1 MNIGQ
6 SFSLDVPSATFIFS
20 SLMLI
25 YPNIDFFSFFYF
37 FFNVFLTSA
46 FMQQD
51 EEDVYFADVNGL
63 PECKMDRLQMN
74 PLLEAQ
80 PSNRNYI

>member
-1 MNIGQ
+1 
-6 SFSLDVPSATFIFS
+6 
-20 SLMLI
+20 
-25 YPNIDFFSFFYF
+25 
-37 FFNVFLTSA
+37 
-46 FMQQD
+46 MQQD